1 MARDQGYN
9 VGLQATGVGLV
20 IGAALHTG
28 AMKAMEIAD
37 QRRQDRIDA
46 QHAANRRA
54 ERANHQQLASLA
66 RELAAQL
73 AASEAENARLRTAL
87 AQRQAYI
94 DRIRGAN

>member
-1 MARDQGYN
+1 MVRDQGYN

-37 QRRQDRIDA
+37 QRRQARIDD
-46 QHAANRRA
+46 QHAANSAA
-54 ERANHQQLASLA
+54 ERQNHADLASLA

-73 AASEAENARLRTAL
+73 AASEAENRRLRTAL
-87 AQRQAYI
+87 VQRQAYI
-94 DRIRGAN
+94 DRIRRAQ

>member
-1 MARDQGYN
+1 MSKDPGYN
-9 VGLQATGVGLV
+9 IGLQATGLG
-20 IGAALHTG
+20 IATG
-28 AMKAMEIAD
+28 ALLYTAHAKGMEALD
-37 QRRQDRIDA
+37 ARRQARVDA

-66 RELAAQL
+66 RELAARL